1 MRLNV
6 VIVQKKRENDE
17 LSKYEDEAK
26 EDIQRIEQD
35 FQANK
40 RQVMR
45 LIMEQVLNV
54 NLEVPKVVK
63 KQFE

>member
-6 VIVQKKRENDE
+6 VFVQKKRENDE

>member
-1 MRLNV
+1 M
-6 VIVQKKRENDE
+6 IVQKKRENDE